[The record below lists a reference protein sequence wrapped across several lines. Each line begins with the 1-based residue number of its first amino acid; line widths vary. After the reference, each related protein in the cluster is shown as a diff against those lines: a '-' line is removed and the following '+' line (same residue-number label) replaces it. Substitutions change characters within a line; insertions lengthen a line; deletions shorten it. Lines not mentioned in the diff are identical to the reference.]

1 MITGRLFGLGLGL
14 AFALAL
20 VAAGDACAT
29 SAQIARGKYLVSII
43 SCSDCHTD
51 GALAG
56 KPDMA
61 HFLGGSSI
69 GFQIPGLGYFYGS
82 NLTPDKDT
90 GLGNWTKAQ
99 IVAALT
105 KGVRPDGRQLAPIM
119 PWRSFANMTSKD
131 ANAIAVYLKS
141 LPPVTHKVPG
151 PFGESEKPSSPYM
164 TIVMPTAP

>member
-1 MITGRLFGLGLGL
+1 MFSRILFGAALGLI
-14 AFALAL
+14 L
-20 VAAGDACAT
+20 VAAGDAGAT
-29 SAQIARGKYLVSII
+29 DAQVARGKYLVSVI

-51 GALAG
+51 GSLAG

-82 NLTPDKDT
+82 NLTPDKET
-90 GLGNWTKAQ
+90 GLGGWTATQ
-99 IVAALT
+99 IVTALT
-105 KGVRPDGRQLAPIM
+105 KGVRPDGRELAPIM

-131 ANAIAVYLKS
+131 AYAVAAYLKS
-141 LPPVTHKVPG
+141 LPPVKHKVPG
-151 PFGESEKPSSPYM
+151 PFGDSEKPTSPYM